1 MNELHHQECAQR
13 DVAVGW
19 ALHALEPEEETGFA
33 KHLPHCEDCEQRV
46 RSTEA
51 VAALLGQGV
60 QQLDPPPRLRAA
72 ILAAARAQQPT
83 RTSAAAPAA
92 SFPGRLEVVAGT
104 MTADTA
110 SLAGRATPRF
120 HRVLVAAAAVGVIAF
135 GAGWAGNALVGA
147 GSSTTQSALPAL
159 SNASV
164 HSTPITGSASG
175 QVMAVVLSDGAMAS
189 VVPVSMPSAPTGKA
203 YWLWGTGGA
212 KGAPIALGKVIAG
225 AGAAADLQPQGSG
238 QSAGFSGYALSVESD
253 QVVPVAPSTVIG
265 SSGTI

>member
-19 ALHALEPEEETGFA
+19 ALHALEPEEEAGFA
-33 KHLPHCEDCEQRV
+33 KHLPHCKDCEQRV

-51 VAALLGQGV
+51 VAALLGEGV

-83 RTSAAAPAA
+83 RRLAAIHEVPSLRRPEIVGDTAAANTAPL
-92 SFPGRLEVVAGT
+92 PGRT
-104 MTADTA
+104 
-110 SLAGRATPRF
+110 TPRI
-120 HRVLVAAAAVGVIAF
+120 HRVLVAAAAVGIIAF

-147 GSSTTQSALPAL
+147 GSSATQSALPAL

-189 VVPVSMPSAPTGKA
+189 VVPLSMPSAPTGKA

-212 KGAPIALGKVIAG
+212 KGAPIALGKVTVG
-225 AGAAADLQPQGSG
+225 DGVAADLQPQGSG